1 MSLIDTLVVAVY
13 LGGMVYLGHRGYR
26 RVRSSSDYIVAGRR
40 LGVAPFTACLG
51 ATVLGGASTI
61 GSVKLGYQHG
71 LSGAWLVG
79 MLGIGLLALGFL
91 LSSRISRLSVVTISE
106 MLEERYS
113 PAARLLSAII
123 MVAYLQML
131 AVVQIIAIGSVFSV
145 IFGISMSAGI
155 LVGGAIVVAYT
166 AMGGMWSVSMT
177 DSAQFAL
184 MTVGVFILL
193 LPAGLIA
200 AGGWSG
206 LHAALPA
213 AHFSIDAIGWQ
224 RIGSLF
230 LLYFL
235 GVIIGQDVWQRV
247 FTARTPQIAR
257 RGTLLVGAYCILYGV
272 ATAICGM
279 VALALLPDLADPQLA
294 FASLA
299 VTVLPVGLVGLVFAG
314 ALSALMSTASGA
326 LLAVATLLANDVYR
340 RFVAPGLGDG
350 AFLRATRVIATTA
363 GVLTVVIGLTIGDV
377 VRALDISYTLLSGSL
392 FVPVMAG
399 IFWRRAGAVAA
410 LASMGASF
418 VAGIAAMA
426 VYGIDSGKPILVGI
440 LVSAVTLLAV
450 ALARRPAPAQPG
462 GEHE

>member
-1 MSLIDTLVVAVY
+1 
-13 LGGMVYLGHRGYR
+13 
-26 RVRSSSDYIVAGRR
+26 
-40 LGVAPFTACLG
+40 
-51 ATVLGGASTI
+51 
-61 GSVKLGYQHG
+61 
-71 LSGAWLVG
+71 
-79 MLGIGLLALGFL
+79 
-91 LSSRISRLSVVTISE
+91 
-106 MLEERYS
+106 
-113 PAARLLSAII
+113 
-123 MVAYLQML
+123 
-131 AVVQIIAIGSVFSV
+131 
-145 IFGISMSAGI
+145 
-155 LVGGAIVVAYT
+155 
-166 AMGGMWSVSMT
+166 
-177 DSAQFAL
+177 
-184 MTVGVFILL
+184 
-193 LPAGLIA
+193 
-200 AGGWSG
+200 
-206 LHAALPA
+206 
-213 AHFSIDAIGWQ
+213 
-224 RIGSLF
+224 
-230 LLYFL
+230 
-235 GVIIGQDVWQRV
+235 
-247 FTARTPQIAR
+247 
-257 RGTLLVGAYCILYGV
+257 
-272 ATAICGM
+272 
-279 VALALLPDLADPQLA
+279 
-294 FASLA
+294 
-299 VTVLPVGLVGLVFAG
+299 VFAG